1 MLSCLVDFID
11 TEDDCCW
18 DELCCTDADLAAIC
32 EDCAE
37 AEDAEACSCIA
48 RLFNHADVM
57 DPWAWPCGISE
68 TARAALAAS
77 GRHILSPAVDDE
89 TWLASRA
96 NEEDLAYL
104 SLSSLASY
112 LLPLTH
118 FLANRSL
125 NVSAP
130 GVSPLVPLSVS
141 R

>member
-1 MLSCLVDFID
+1 MDF
-11 TEDDCCW
+11 TVVEDDCCW
-18 DELCCTDADLAAIC
+18 DDFCCIDADLADIC

-48 RLFNHADVM
+48 RRFNQADVT
-57 DPWAWPCGISE
+57 DPCAGISE
-68 TARAALAAS
+68 TARAALAEEAAAAS
-77 GRHILSPAVDDE
+77 LVMDDE
-89 TWLASRA
+89 ACVAVASLA

-112 LLPLTH
+112 RLPLTH